1 MIGLII
7 NSGSSSLKF
16 RLIDTDKKT
25 HIIKGV
31 FDRIGLNKS
40 YLLINYKNKES
51 KVYMKLE
58 SHDDCIPA
66 ILTELRKNSV
76 IEKDED
82 IDFIGHRVVHGG
94 EIYKKAVVINKKV
107 VSDIEA
113 LSALAPLHNPAN
125 LKGILAFQKSL
136 PGIIQVAVF
145 DTAFHQTLDEV
156 HYLYGIPPE
165 FYKKYGIRKYGFHG
179 TSHKYISEKAV
190 EHLGKGVSKEKII
203 TCHMGNGISLCAIG
217 DGKSIDTS
225 MGFTP
230 LEGPMMGTR
239 SGSLDPA
246 IVPYIM
252 DKTGMSVA
260 EISNFLNKECGIKG
274 ILKSSSDIRDV
285 WKLKCQ
291 GNKKARLILD
301 VLSKQVVGY
310 IGNYTAQLGGVDV
323 LIFSAGIGEGAWY
336 LREDICDM
344 LSFLGIKLDKK
355 VNQNKEEDIKKITV
369 ISSKESKVTV
379 MVVPTNE
386 ELEIAMQAAG
396 LLGKV

>member
-25 HIIKGV
+25 YIIKGV
-31 FDRIGLNKS
+31 FDRIGLDKS
-40 YLLINYKNKES
+40 YILINYKNKES
-51 KVYMKLE
+51 RSFMKLK
-58 SHDDCIPA
+58 SHGDCIPK
-66 ILTELRKNSV
+66 ILTELRDNSV

-94 EIYKKAVVINKKV
+94 EIYKKAVVIKKKV

-125 LKGILAFQKSL
+125 LKGIKAFMKYL
-136 PGIIQVAVF
+136 PKVVQVAVF

-156 HYLYGIPPE
+156 HYLYGIPLE
-165 FYKKYGIRKYGFHG
+165 FYKKYAIRRYGFHG
-179 TSHKYISEKAV
+179 TSHKYISEKAS
-190 EHLGKGVSKEKII
+190 EYLGRSYSKLKII

-217 DGKSIDTS
+217 GGKSIDTS

-239 SGSLDPA
+239 SGSIDPA

-252 DKTGMSVA
+252 DKTRISVT
-260 EISNFLNKECGIKG
+260 EISGFLNKECGIKG

-285 WKLKCQ
+285 WKLSCQ

-301 VLSKQVVGY
+301 MLSKQIVGY
-310 IGNYTAQLGGVDV
+310 IGNYTAQLGGVDII
-323 LIFSAGIGEGAWY
+323 IFSAGIGEGAWY
-336 LREDICDM
+336 LREDICDRLM
-344 LSFLGIKLDKK
+344 FFGIKLDKK
-355 VNQNKEEDIKKITV
+355 INKNMGEEIKKITI

-379 MVVPTNE
+379 MVVPTDE
-386 ELEIAMQAAG
+386 ELEIAMQSAE
-396 LLGKV
+396 LLGSS